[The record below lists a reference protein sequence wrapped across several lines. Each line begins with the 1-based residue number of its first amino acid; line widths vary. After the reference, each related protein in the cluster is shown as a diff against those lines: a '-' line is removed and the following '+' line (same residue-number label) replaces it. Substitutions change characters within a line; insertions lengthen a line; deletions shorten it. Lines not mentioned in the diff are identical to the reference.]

1 MAGKGEAKSAR
12 TAVTVVLVAAAFVS
26 LLLGKSML
34 LQAGL
39 AVVLGWLLTGTRYQW
54 LYILQH
60 TLGRDLNALVRFVRM
75 HLTMWLW
82 EKRGLPTIPLIFS
95 SVAQKNHKKAAFLFE
110 GQSWTF
116 KEVDELSNRLGNFM
130 KSQGIRKGD
139 TVALLMESRP
149 DYVCLWMGLAKLGA
163 TSALINYNLRLD
175 PLVHSITVA
184 NAKAVIVGTELAP
197 ALQEVRSKLNNIP
210 IFQYA
215 DAPKNAPA
223 KPEEPSKLL
232 PGAVDL
238 RVKIWDTPATSL
250 KEDMAKIKN
259 TDHLFYIY
267 TSGTTGLPKAA
278 IINHI
283 RFQFMAVAVHT
294 MLNFRDDDIVYDPL
308 PLYHT
313 AGGMLGIG
321 QAVLFANTIAIR
333 RKFSASNFWKD
344 CCQYK
349 CTVAQYI
356 GEMCRYLLTV
366 PSQPA
371 EKEHKVRIVVGNG
384 LRPAIWTQ
392 FCERFN
398 IAEVGEFYGATESNS
413 NIINIDST
421 VGAVGFVPRYAGAVY
436 PVSLVRADDD
446 TGEPIR
452 GPDGLCQVC
461 QPGQTGVFV
470 GKINPKK
477 AHSAFSGYA
486 DKKASEKKVIKDVF
500 VKGDSAFNSG
510 DILVMDEF
518 GYFYFKDR
526 TGDTFRWRG
535 ENVATSE
542 VEAVISN
549 VAGMSDA
556 VVYGVEIPNVEGRAG
571 MAAIVDSE
579 NKLDLDA
586 LAEGMR
592 KSLPVYARPLF
603 LRAMKSLPMTG
614 TYKLQKKDLLSD
626 AYDPAKIKDALYF
639 FDGTANKF
647 VPLTASLYQD
657 IITNKI
663 RF

>member
-1 MAGKGEAKSAR
+1 M
-12 TAVTVVLVAAAFVS
+12 
-26 LLLGKSML
+26 
-34 LQAGL
+34 
-39 AVVLGWLLTGTRYQW
+39 
-54 LYILQH
+54 
-60 TLGRDLNALVRFVRM
+60 
-75 HLTMWLW
+75 
-82 EKRGLPTIPLIFS
+82 
-95 SVAQKNHKKAAFLFE
+95 
-110 GQSWTF
+110 
-116 KEVDELSNRLGNFM
+116 
-130 KSQGIRKGD
+130 
-139 TVALLMESRP
+139 
-149 DYVCLWMGLAKLGA
+149 
-163 TSALINYNLRLD
+163 
-175 PLVHSITVA
+175 
-184 NAKAVIVGTELAP
+184 
-197 ALQEVRSKLNNIP
+197 
-210 IFQYA
+210 
-215 DAPKNAPA
+215 
-223 KPEEPSKLL
+223 
-232 PGAVDL
+232 
-238 RVKIWDTPATSL
+238 
-250 KEDMAKIKN
+250 
-259 TDHLFYIY
+259 
-267 TSGTTGLPKAA
+267 
-278 IINHI
+278 
-283 RFQFMAVAVHT
+283 
-294 MLNFRDDDIVYDPL
+294 
-308 PLYHT
+308 
-313 AGGMLGIG
+313 
-321 QAVLFANTIAIR
+321 
-333 RKFSASNFWKD
+333 
-344 CCQYK
+344 
-349 CTVAQYI
+349 
-356 GEMCRYLLTV
+356 
-366 PSQPA
+366 
-371 EKEHKVRIVVGNG
+371 RIVVGNG

-392 FCERFN
+392 FCQRFG

-461 QPGQTGVFV
+461 LPGQTGVFV

-510 DILVMDEF
+510 DILIMDEF

-571 MAAIVDSE
+571 MAAIVDAD

-586 LAEGMR
+586 LVDGMR

-603 LRAMKSLPMTG
+603 LRVMKSLPMTG
-614 TYKLQKKDLLSD
+614 TYKLKKKDLVNDS
-626 AYDPAKIKDALYF
+626 YDPANIEDALYF

-647 VPLTASLYQD
+647 VTLTPALYQD

>member
-1 MAGKGEAKSAR
+1 MWSGSGRPASFVSSGRAS
-12 TAVTVVLVAAAFVS
+12 VLMPLVLVCFSAA
-26 LLLGKSML
+26 
-34 LQAGL
+34 
-39 AVVLGWLLTGTRYQW
+39 
-54 LYILQH
+54 
-60 TLGRDLNALVRFVRM
+60 VRFLRM
-75 HLTMWLW
+75 HYTLW
-82 EKRGLPTIPLIFS
+82 KWERQGLPTIPLIFS
-95 SVAQKNHKKAAFLFE
+95 SVAQKNKNKVAFAFE

-116 KEVDELSNRLGNFM
+116 GEVDDLSNRVGNFM

-139 TVALLMESRP
+139 TVAIIMESRP
-149 DYVCLWMGLAKLGA
+149 DFVCMWMGLAKIGA
-163 TSALINYNLRLD
+163 TSALINYNLRLE

-184 NAKAVIVGTELAP
+184 GAKAVIVGSELAS
-197 ALQEVRSKLNNIP
+197 ALQEVRPKLNNIP
-210 IFQYA
+210 VFQYA
-215 DAPKNAPA
+215 DVPKNAPPKA
-223 KPEEPSKLL
+223 EEASKLL
-232 PGAVDL
+232 PGVVDL
-238 RVKIWDTPATSL
+238 RMKLWDTPATSL
-250 KEDMAKIKN
+250 KEDMAQTKN
-259 TDHLFYIY
+259 LDHLFYIY

-283 RFQFMAVAVHT
+283 RFQFMAVAVHV
-294 MLNFRDDDIVYDPL
+294 MLNFKDDDVIYDPL

-313 AGGMLGIG
+313 AGGILGIG
-321 QAVLFANTIAIR
+321 QAVLTGNTVAIR

-344 CCQYK
+344 CCQFK

-366 PSQPA
+366 PEQPE
-371 EKEHKVRIVVGNG
+371 EKQHKVRVVVGNG
-384 LRPAIWTQ
+384 LRPAIWAQ

-398 IAEVGEFYGATESNS
+398 IPQVGEFYGATESNS
-413 NIINIDST
+413 NIINIDSKI
-421 VGAVGFVPRYAGAVY
+421 GAVGFVPRYAGAVY

-452 GPDGLCQVC
+452 GPDGLCQIC
-461 QPGQTGVFV
+461 EPGQTGVFV

-486 DKKASEKKVIKDVF
+486 DKKASEKKVIRDVF
-500 VKGDSAFNSG
+500 IKGDSAFNSG

-571 MAAIVDSE
+571 MAAIVDPDS
-579 NKLDLDA
+579 KLDLDA
-586 LAEGMR
+586 LVDGMR

-603 LRAMKSLPMTG
+603 LRVMKSLPMTG
-614 TYKLQKKDLLSD
+614 TFKLKKKDLLNDS
-626 AYDPAKIKDALYF
+626 YDPDKIKDALYF
-639 FDGTANKF
+639 FDGSSNKF
-647 VPLTASLYQD
+647 VALTHALYQD